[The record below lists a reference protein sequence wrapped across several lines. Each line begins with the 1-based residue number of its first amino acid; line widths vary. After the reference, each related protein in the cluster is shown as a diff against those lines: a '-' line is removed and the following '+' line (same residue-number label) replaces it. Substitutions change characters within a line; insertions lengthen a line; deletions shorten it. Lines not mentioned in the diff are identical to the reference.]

1 MRIAML
7 SDISFILSL
16 SEPVITVFDLALSWR
31 DIVLGV
37 GGFFLLTKG
46 TREIHAE
53 VEGFHERLGTA
64 KASYAG
70 VIMQIV
76 VLDFVFSIDS
86 VITAVGVAEH
96 LVIMVAAV
104 IISIAIMMIAA
115 TPVANFVNRHPTVK
129 MLSLS
134 FLLLIGVALVAD
146 AAHFHI
152 PREYIYFAIAF
163 SGLVETLNHLAT
175 RRRATRRKKT

>member
-76 VLDFVFSIDS
+76 VWTSSFPSIPS
-86 VITAVGVAEH
+86 
-96 LVIMVAAV
+96 
-104 IISIAIMMIAA
+104 S
-115 TPVANFVNRHPTVK
+115 PP
-129 MLSLS
+129 S
-134 FLLLIGVALVAD
+134 
-146 AAHFHI
+146 
-152 PREYIYFAIAF
+152 
-163 SGLVETLNHLAT
+163 TLPNIW
-175 RRRATRRKKT
+175 